1 MIRKPLSIGVEDYK
15 KIIDKPFYYVDKTLM
30 IKEILDKGGAIN
42 LFTRPRRFGKTLAL
56 SMIKTFFEVNTDENG
71 TVIDNSHYFDGMK
84 IMQTGEEYVAKMGQ
98 YPVISMSLK
107 SAKQPDFD
115 MAYECL
121 IAEISREYDRH
132 SYVLKG
138 DALRENQKEQYTR
151 IMDKMA
157 SRAEYAT
164 SLKFLSECLKKYHGR
179 NVIIL
184 LDEYDVPLESAYF
197 RGFYERMIDFIRSLF
212 ESALKTND
220 NLEFAVITGCLRISR
235 ESIFTGLNNLKIVSI
250 LNESFAEAFGFT
262 QKEVEEMLDFYGI
275 NEKKEEM
282 KRWYDGYQFGKT
294 EVYNPWSVINYVN
307 DIVLEDTIYPK
318 PYWSNTSS
326 NSIIRELVENAD
338 DAVKSEIERLIA
350 GGTIEKP
357 IHEDITYEDIHKTQ
371 DNLWNFLFFTG
382 YLKMTKQR
390 FEVDMIYLTLTIP
403 NEEVRYIYRNT
414 IREWFEQYQKKYDF
428 KPFYEGVRTGNCE
441 EIEKFINSQLVK
453 SISYYD
459 DVENFYHGYMF
470 GILSGIGGY
479 EIISNREQGN
489 GRPDLVLK
497 PFQPMQPAIILELK
511 RTQKFSEME
520 KLCKEALEQI
530 EERNYAAELVEEGYQ
545 SVLKYGICFCRKS
558 CMVKKG
564 K

>member
-1 MIRKPLSIGVEDYK
+1 MIRKPLSIGVKDYK

-71 TVIDNSHYFDGMK
+71 TVTDNSHYFDGMK

-197 RGFYERMIDFIRSLF
+197 RGFYEKMIDFIRSLF